1 MKKKTKFGL
10 LGLAASAA
18 LACGLA
24 GCAAEVSSESSSVG
38 GTKDTTPPTITFAC
52 NEAYLAALNSRFT
65 IPVEDILVLDDV
77 DEVTPVFSVTFGKET
92 VALSDNSFAV
102 EREGVYTVLV
112 EAADKSGNRAEKTI
126 EVHTLKENEINSFD
140 DAVRVGQAVAKGY
153 AEVSLNTDPQF
164 IKEGTGS
171 LKLQVNTHS
180 ALGWPGVIVRN
191 LPINNILDYYSISFW
206 AYNDGKKDVDIILNR
221 NDASLKA
228 KFTLQSQIWTKV
240 EVRARDYDEV
250 FKVMEATAW
259 GEPECGMC
267 EDLKCVTFHL
277 VNPANSP
284 QFDIYVDS
292 LRVNEEAAFDTLD
305 IRADVEHP
313 VVGVKYSMPD
323 VTVTRGGTAVEAQIA
338 YKVFD
343 ENYDEVPFTG
353 KEITFAKEGR
363 YTLRVE
369 ASYEGLI
376 GRKNY
381 MLIVARTRADNEI
394 EFFESDSALSFFTS
408 ETLTLGIDR
417 TICHDANGST
427 GSLKIGASPS
437 IWPYLTIGNVPH
449 ADLNGIAYIYFYAK
463 IDYDLTATQTAYLG
477 LRNGKQNR
485 VLKRMKLSKQWQG
498 YSFTKQQLSDLGID
512 TLDGLQISVE
522 LYDTTDTAN
531 DGWVPVA
538 FDTYIDNFTACKEAA
553 PTEKENG
560 VVLDFANYRD
570 LDDIDSS
577 YASYWFFDPAY
588 TLNGVGSMQFSCT
601 DGRWPSMTF
610 GSRFSAYELEYVK
623 NLLLDVYI
631 PEIAAGHTVRIGAN
645 NKGYTNL
652 SSTAAGKWITVAIPV
667 SALRNKTVEG
677 EAVVLSTLENVSLTF
692 GKSDG
697 SADINF
703 GTLYIGKVSLEY
715 YDVDPSDKDHV
726 KPAGVLYDFYNFR
739 EAEEIKHP
747 AASGEYTRLDG
758 DRTAKLVMSNSAWGK
773 IYLPASADEMVA
785 DLTGVSYIYLDIFV
799 DATYVEN
806 EYVRFVYLYWNGT
819 KYVEKFFE
827 SMIPADEWITVRF
840 PVKEGT
846 AKLSDLYFYF
856 VKYSKTAEGK
866 YDWQAIGTQEG
877 EALYIREIGYT
888 SNETVLRDFDSEGA
902 WSTGIFYVKND
913 DYVVFRNGNTAFV
926 KEGEYS
932 IGLMAAPR
940 WPAFYFTDAF
950 VDWLE
955 EKGYTSISFDVYID
969 SVEGNRVTK
978 IEGIGATSAPVN
990 NEWFTVTAQVSA
1002 LRGKCIQFNHEAAN
1016 RLFFYIDNMA
1026 FNKS

>member
-1 MKKKTKFGL
+1 
-10 LGLAASAA
+10 
-18 LACGLA
+18 
-24 GCAAEVSSESSSVG
+24 
-38 GTKDTTPPTITFAC
+38 
-52 NEAYLAALNSRFT
+52 
-65 IPVEDILVLDDV
+65 
-77 DEVTPVFSVTFGKET
+77 
-92 VALSDNSFAV
+92 
-102 EREGVYTVLV
+102 
-112 EAADKSGNRAEKTI
+112 
-126 EVHTLKENEINSFD
+126 
-140 DAVRVGQAVAKGY
+140 
-153 AEVSLNTDPQF
+153 
-164 IKEGTGS
+164 
-171 LKLQVNTHS
+171 
-180 ALGWPGVIVRN
+180 
-191 LPINNILDYYSISFW
+191 
-206 AYNDGKKDVDIILNR
+206 
-221 NDASLKA
+221 
-228 KFTLQSQIWTKV
+228 
-240 EVRARDYDEV
+240 
-250 FKVMEATAW
+250 
-259 GEPECGMC
+259 
-267 EDLKCVTFHL
+267 
-277 VNPANSP
+277 
-284 QFDIYVDS
+284 
-292 LRVNEEAAFDTLD
+292 
-305 IRADVEHP
+305 
-313 VVGVKYSMPD
+313 
-323 VTVTRGGTAVEAQIA
+323 
-338 YKVFD
+338 
-343 ENYDEVPFTG
+343 
-353 KEITFAKEGR
+353 
-363 YTLRVE
+363 
-369 ASYEGLI
+369 
-376 GRKNY
+376 
-381 MLIVARTRADNEI
+381 
-394 EFFESDSALSFFTS
+394 
-408 ETLTLGIDR
+408 
-417 TICHDANGST
+417 
-427 GSLKIGASPS
+427 
-437 IWPYLTIGNVPH
+437 
-449 ADLNGIAYIYFYAK
+449 
-463 IDYDLTATQTAYLG
+463 
-477 LRNGKQNR
+477 
-485 VLKRMKLSKQWQG
+485 
-498 YSFTKQQLSDLGID
+498 
-512 TLDGLQISVE
+512 
-522 LYDTTDTAN
+522 
-531 DGWVPVA
+531 
-538 FDTYIDNFTACKEAA
+538 
-553 PTEKENG
+553 
-560 VVLDFANYRD
+560 
-570 LDDIDSS
+570 
-577 YASYWFFDPAY
+577 
-588 TLNGVGSMQFSCT
+588 
-601 DGRWPSMTF
+601 MTF

-645 NKGYTNL
+645 NKGYTKL
-652 SSTAAGKWITVAIPV
+652 SATAAGKWITVAIPV

-726 KPAGVLYDFYNFR
+726 KPAGVLYDFYDFR

-866 YDWQAIGTQEG
+866 YDWQAIGTQDG

-888 SNETVLRDFDSEGA
+888 SNETALRDFDSEGA

-955 EKGYTSISFDVYID
+955 AKGYTSISFDVYID